1 MKTQS
6 TYSLLVKSQ
15 ETGRSIFET
24 AVNAL
29 IVLSA
34 VLAISQ
40 FAVQSVVVPTIAA
53 ADSTAPVL
61 VAKADTN
68 AVNIR
73 G

>member
-29 IVLSA
+29 VVLSA
-34 VLAISQ
+34 VIAISQ

-53 ADSTAPVL
+53 ADATSPVL
-61 VAKADTN
+61 VAKAETN
-68 AVNIR
+68 AVNAR